1 MRPSLIH
8 LLFLCATVS
17 AEPPSGALVLD
28 SLQRQSELHTDAS
41 ASVRLTQTKAGQGAR
56 EFAMRWFRRDSDE
69 SFVILMDAPE
79 AERGNGYLRS
89 GEHFWMY
96 RRNTRTF
103 QHVNRDESIGG
114 TDARGDDFESRRLTE
129 LYAPAEGKS
138 GVLSPDTLG
147 KVAAWRFSV
156 KAKVRD
162 VDFPRKTFWVSRDGW
177 QLLKEQAWSST
188 GTLMQTAYYLKYQP
202 VEGRLVAT
210 RMMFV
215 DEFEKGN
222 RTMVEVS
229 GIRSSKV
236 ADEIFT
242 KAWLESQSK

>member
-1 MRPSLIH
+1 MRYLLLH
-8 LLFLCATVS
+8 LLLPLLLS
-17 AEPPSGALVLD
+17 AEPPSPAHLLD
-28 SLQRQSELHTDAS
+28 SLQKQSELRTDAS
-41 ASVRLTQTKAGQGAR
+41 ATVRITQTKAGQGAR
-56 EFAMRWFRRDSDE
+56 EFSMRWFRRDSDE

-79 AERGNGYLRS
+79 SERGNGYLRS

-114 TDARGDDFESRRLTE
+114 TDARGDDFESRKLTE
-129 LYAPAEGKS
+129 LYMGDGTREGAP
-138 GVLSPDTLG
+138 VLDTLG
-147 KVAAWRFSV
+147 KVPAWRFSV

-162 VDFPRKTFWVSRDGW
+162 VDYPRKTYWVSRNGW

-202 VEGRLVAT
+202 IDNHLVAT
-210 RMMFV
+210 RMLFV

-222 RTMVEVS
+222 RTMVEV
-229 GIRSSKV
+229 GEIRNTRIPD
-236 ADEIFT
+236 AIFT

>member
-1 MRPSLIH
+1 MIH
-8 LLFLCATVS
+8 ILLLPLLLA
-17 AEPPSGALVLD
+17 AEPPTASRLLD
-28 SLQRQSELHTDAS
+28 SLQRQSELRSDAT
-41 ASVRLTQTKAGQGAR
+41 ANIRLTQTKAGQGAR
-56 EFAMRWFRRDSDE
+56 EFSMRWFRRDSDE

-129 LYAPAEGKS
+129 LYMGDESKGGAPT
-138 GVLSPDTLG
+138 LDTLG
-147 KVAAWRFSV
+147 KVPAWRFSV
-156 KAKVRD
+156 KAKARD
-162 VDFPRKTFWVSRDGW
+162 VDYPRKIYWVSRNGW

-210 RMMFV
+210 RMLFV

-229 GIRSSKV
+229 AIRTAKIPD
-236 ADEIFT
+236 AIFT

>member
-1 MRPSLIH
+1 MIHTLILPI
-8 LLFLCATVS
+8 LLAS
-17 AEPPSGALVLD
+17 EPPTAARLLD
-28 SLQRQSELHTDAS
+28 SLEQQSRLRSDAT
-41 ASVRLTQTKAGQGAR
+41 ATVRLTQTKAGQGAR
-56 EFAMRWFRRDSDE
+56 AFALRWFRRDSDE

-89 GEHFWMY
+89 GDHFWMY

-114 TDARGDDFESRRLTE
+114 TDARGDDFETRKLTE
-129 LYAPAEGKS
+129 LYAQADGKAGMPVS
-138 GVLSPDTLG
+138 DTLG
-147 KVAAWRFSV
+147 KVPAWRFEV

-162 VDFPRKTFWVSRDGW
+162 VDYPRKVYWVSRDGW

-210 RMMFV
+210 RMLFV

-222 RTMVEVS
+222 RTMVEVDQ
-229 GIRSSKV
+229 IRTDKIPD
-236 ADEIFT
+236 AHFT

>member
-1 MRPSLIH
+1 MVH
-8 LLFLCATVS
+8 ALLLPLLLS
-17 AEPPSGALVLD
+17 ADPAPTGTRLLD
-28 SLQRQSELHTDAS
+28 SLERQSKMRSDVS
-41 ASVRLTQTKAGQGAR
+41 ATVRMTQTKAGQGAR
-56 EFAMRWFRRDSDE
+56 EFALRWFRRDSDE

-89 GEHFWMY
+89 GDHFWMY

-129 LYAPAEGKS
+129 LYAEAEGKA
-138 GVLSPDTLG
+138 GMPVADTLG
-147 KVAAWRFSV
+147 KVAAWRFEV

-162 VDFPRKTFWVSRDGW
+162 VDYPRKVYWVARDGW

-188 GTLMQTAYYLKYQP
+188 GTLMQTAYYLKYQT
-202 VEGRLVAT
+202 VDGRLVPAK
-210 RMMFV
+210 MLFV

-222 RTMVEVS
+222 RTMVEIAQ
-229 GIRSSKV
+229 IRT
-236 ADEIFT
+236 ARIPDANFT

>member
-1 MRPSLIH
+1 MNSILLCLSL
-8 LLFLCATVS
+8 LS
-17 AEPPSGALVLD
+17 SGPPPSAGAVLD
-28 SLQRQSELHTDAS
+28 SLDRRSQLRSDAS
-41 ASVRLTQTKAGQGAR
+41 ATVRMTQTKAGQGAR
-56 EFAMRWFRRDSDE
+56 QFAMRWFRRDSDE

-114 TDARGDDFESRRLTE
+114 TDARGDDFEGRKLVE
-129 LYAPAEGKS
+129 LYVEADGKAGRPA
-138 GVLSPDTLG
+138 PDTLG
-147 KVAAWRFSV
+147 KVPAWRFEV

-162 VDFPRKTFWVSRDGW
+162 VDYPRKVYWVARDGW

-188 GTLMQTAYYLKYQP
+188 GTLMQTAYYLKYQD
-202 VEGRLVAT
+202 VEGRQIAT
-210 RMMFV
+210 KMLFV

-222 RTMVEVS
+222 RTMVEVES
-229 GIRSSKV
+229 IRTTKI
-236 ADEIFT
+236 ADAIFT

>member
-1 MRPSLIH
+1 MFDVLV
-8 LLFLCATVS
+8 LLS
-17 AEPPSGALVLD
+17 AALSGAAPDGFRLLD
-28 SLQRQSELHTDAS
+28 SLQKQSELRSDAS
-41 ASVRLTQTKAGQGAR
+41 ATVRLTQTKAGQGAR

-79 AERGNGYLRS
+79 SERGNGYLRS
-89 GEHFWMY
+89 GDHFWMY

-129 LYAPAEGKS
+129 LYAVDEGK
-138 GVLSPDTLG
+138 GGAPAPDTLG

-156 KAKVRD
+156 KAKARD
-162 VDFPRKTFWVSRDGW
+162 VDYPRKTFWVSRDGW

-202 VEGRLVAT
+202 VDGRLVAT
-210 RMMFV
+210 RMLFV

-222 RTMVEVS
+222 RTMVEVDA
-229 GIRSSKV
+229 IRSAKV
-236 ADEIFT
+236 PDAVFT
-242 KAWLESQSK
+242 KAWLEGQSK

>member
-1 MRPSLIH
+1 MVH
-8 LLFLCATVS
+8 ALLLPLLLS
-17 AEPPSGALVLD
+17 AEPAPTGTRLLD
-28 SLQRQSELHTDAS
+28 SLERQSKIRSDVS
-41 ASVRLTQTKAGQGAR
+41 ATVRMTQTKAGQGAR
-56 EFAMRWFRRDSDE
+56 EFALRWFRRDSDE

-89 GEHFWMY
+89 GDHFWMY

-129 LYAPAEGKS
+129 LYAEAEGKA
-138 GVLSPDTLG
+138 GMPVADTLG
-147 KVAAWRFSV
+147 KVAAWRFEV

-162 VDFPRKTFWVSRDGW
+162 VDYPRKVYWVSRDGW

-188 GTLMQTAYYLKYQP
+188 GTLMQTAYYLKYQT
-202 VEGRLVAT
+202 VDGRLVPAK
-210 RMMFV
+210 MLFV

-222 RTMVEVS
+222 RTMVEIDR
-229 GIRSSKV
+229 IRTTRIPD
-236 ADEIFT
+236 ANFT

>member
-1 MRPSLIH
+1 MLIH
-8 LLFLCATVS
+8 LLISTML
-17 AEPPSGALVLD
+17 SGEAPVAAVLLD
-28 SLQRQSELHTDAS
+28 SLDRQAKLRSDAS
-41 ASVRLTQTKAGQGAR
+41 ATVRMTQTKAGQGAR
-56 EFAMRWFRRDSDE
+56 EFAMRWFRRDADE
-69 SFVILMDAPE
+69 AFVILMDAPE

-114 TDARGDDFESRRLTE
+114 TDARGDDFESRRLVD
-129 LYAPAEGKS
+129 LYVEAEGKS
-138 GVLSPDTLG
+138 GRPALDTLG
-147 KVAAWRFSV
+147 KVPAWRFEV

-162 VDFPRKTFWVSRDGW
+162 VDYPRKVYWVARDGW

-188 GTLMQTAYYLKYQP
+188 GTLMQTAYYLKYQD
-202 VEGRLVAT
+202 VNGRLVAT
-210 RMMFV
+210 KMLFV

-222 RTMVEVS
+222 RTMVEVEA
-229 GIRSSKV
+229 IRT
-236 ADEIFT
+236 ARIPDATFT